1 MEHIRPRFLT
11 LCHLYETA
19 IQDHNKKISNFGLYK
34 DTEGNPLEY
43 ACAYYVRYGGH
54 CYGARFL
61 LYDLKSQS
69 IRFLLKPLLKNID
82 IQVQEDQL
90 FILTPAGMQP
100 WFSELKFEKIPNC
113 YAYALGQDAV
123 STQLERP
130 TNAKV
135 RDSQ

>member
-1 MEHIRPRFLT
+1 MHQQ
-11 LCHLYETA
+11 A
-19 IQDHNKKISNFGLYK
+19 IEDHNKKVSNFGLYK

-43 ACAYYVRYGGH
+43 ACAYYVRYAGYCH
-54 CYGARFL
+54 GARFL

-69 IRFLLKPLLKNID
+69 IRFLLKPLLKNIQFD
-82 IQVQEDQL
+82 IQEDQL

-123 STQLERP
+123 STQLGHP